1 MPQTRQVHLGSGVF
15 SRDGDKLGTVDR
27 LVFNSEN
34 QHLEELVVHK
44 GILSGDKLIDLDLV
58 DHVEGDRVVLSLP
71 ASEAKRLPDFA
82 ETQYVEAPVDDLSGY
97 PGVAAGPFGA
107 GTLLYGGPGLGLG
120 YPGGGFSPYA
130 SVPMDTTVVENISNL
145 PEQDVVVGSG
155 SDVIGAD
162 GKKVGTVDRVL
173 YGDDGI
179 LRGVVVKA
187 GFVFKHDVTIPG
199 DWVAELDEGRIR
211 LNVTGDE
218 ARAQGAN

>member
-1 MPQTRQVHLGSGVF
+1 MPQAQQVKLGNGVF
-15 SRDGDKLGTVDR
+15 SRDGEKLGTVDR

-44 GILSGDKLIDLDLV
+44 GILSGDKLVDLDLV
-58 DHVEGDRVVLSLP
+58 DRVEGDRVVLSLP

-82 ETQYVEAPVDDLSGY
+82 ETQYVEAPLDQFTDY
-97 PGVAAGPFGA
+97 PGVGAGSVGA
-107 GTLLYGGPGLGLG
+107 GTLLYGGSGLGLG
-120 YPGGGFSPYA
+120 YPGGGFSPFA
-130 SVPMDTTVVENISNL
+130 TAPMDMPVVENVSNL
-145 PEQDVVVGSG
+145 PEQDVVLGSG

-199 DWVAELDEGRIR
+199 AWVAELDEDRIR
-211 LNVTGDE
+211 LNVTGAE
-218 ARAQGAN
+218 AQAQGAR